1 VYVLLV
7 LRNLKRLRSWTG
19 SPSTQC
25 RGRIRASS
33 HVSKAARRHPS
44 APDRPLLGWGWAAT
58 CCDCSAMPLWH
69 IPARGLRRGVD
80 RALPTPES
88 PEAPG
93 LPCQVV
99 AAGRPISSLSTCNF
113 RCGTNPTP
121 LLESEHLATLQRTRR
136 GQAPCYHSQ
145 HPSRISY
152 FTAPPSSIGTK
163 SALRP
168 DHQHRCV
175 HLLLESDHKSHCNLR
190 PGIEFTRH
198 YCSPSLQFPREHR
211 RYSRLFLT
219 QLLPYV
225 RTLRC
230 NFNSDKTR
238 QDIRLIKR
246 LTD

>member
-7 LRNLKRLRSWTG
+7 LINLKRLRSWTG

-58 CCDCSAMPLWH
+58 CGDCSGMPLWH
-69 IPARGLRRGVD
+69 IPAGGLRRGVD

-99 AAGRPISSLSTCNF
+99 AAGRPISSPSTCNF

-136 GQAPCYHSQ
+136 GQAPCYQPTTVST
-145 HPSRISY
+145 HPETPILPPHPPASEQSLHCGRIINIVVYIFFWNPTINPIATSDRELNSPGI
-152 FTAPPSSIGTK
+152 TAP
-163 SALRP
+163 
-168 DHQHRCV
+168 H
-175 HLLLESDHKSHCNLR
+175 HCNFLANTE
-190 PGIEFTRH
+190 GTAGSS
-198 YCSPSLQFPREHR
+198 SPS
-211 RYSRLFLT
+211 YSPTSELYAATST
-219 QLLPYV
+219 Q
-225 RTLRC
+225 
-230 NFNSDKTR
+230 TR
-238 QDIRLIKR
+238 QDKIF
-246 LTD
+246 D